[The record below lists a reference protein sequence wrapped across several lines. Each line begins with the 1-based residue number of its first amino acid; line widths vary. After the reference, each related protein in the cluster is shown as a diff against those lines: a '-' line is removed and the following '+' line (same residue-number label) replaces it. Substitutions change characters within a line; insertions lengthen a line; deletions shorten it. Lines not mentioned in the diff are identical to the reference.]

1 MSDKKKK
8 NIPLP
13 EEPDDTVDTIYCDE
27 GSTFYNNIITGEDA
41 FPYQSPLPKYR
52 RTPEPPII

>member
-8 NIPLP
+8 FDPIRP
-13 EEPDDTVDTIYCDE
+13 EPDDTVDTVYCSENSMDY
-27 GSTFYNNIITGEDA
+27 TNIINREDV
-41 FPYQSPLPKYR
+41 FPYQQPLPKFR